1 MILDI
6 LEYSIKAL
14 HISYN
19 ELENGA
25 VTAQRVWVVSE
36 TTTGHSTVSCQL
48 WMIAPSYHGSSSR
61 YLSNSGWKLPSSTLH
76 DVHFYRAWAQ
86 AIILHCWWRPLPVTV
101 SGPPHGVWACALS
114 GCYARSCTNKIYNY
128 IYTASG
134 FLCIRGSLRL
144 APKSL
149 SKITLKESKI
159 PKLSGGACPQTPLG
173 GLCINATHRIRG
185 GWPRIMIRIKLQST
199 RVSSSGGGQGGS
211 FPPPKNLT
219 FNLIK
224 HHDIIQNLKITPL
237 FHHH

>member
-114 GCYARSCTNKIYNY
+114 GCYARSCTNII
-128 IYTASG
+128 IYTPLPVSCVFGARSG
-134 FLCIRGSLRL
+134 LPRNHC
-144 APKSL
+144 PKSL
-149 SKITLKESKI
+149 SRNRKF
-159 PKLSGGACPQTPLG
+159 QNYLG
-173 GLCINATHRIRG
+173 EHA
-185 GWPRIMIRIKLQST
+185 PR
-199 RVSSSGGGQGGS
+199 
-211 FPPPKNLT
+211 PP
-219 FNLIK
+219 
-224 HHDIIQNLKITPL
+224 
-237 FHHH
+237 

>member
-19 ELENGA
+19 ELKNGA

-76 DVHFYRAWAQ
+76 NVHFYRAWAQ
-86 AIILHCWWRPLPVTV
+86 AILHCHDSDSWWRPLPVTV

-114 GCYARSCTNKIYNY
+114 GCYARLCTNKIY
-128 IYTASG
+128 IYTPLPVSRVFGARSG
-134 FLCIRGSLRL
+134 SPRNHC
-144 APKSL
+144 PKSL
-149 SKITLKESKI
+149 SRSRKFQIF
-159 PKLSGGACPQTPLG
+159 
-173 GLCINATHRIRG
+173 
-185 GWPRIMIRIKLQST
+185 W
-199 RVSSSGGGQGGS
+199 GS
-211 FPPPKNLT
+211 MPPDP
-219 FNLIK
+219 
-224 HHDIIQNLKITPL
+224 P
-237 FHHH
+237 